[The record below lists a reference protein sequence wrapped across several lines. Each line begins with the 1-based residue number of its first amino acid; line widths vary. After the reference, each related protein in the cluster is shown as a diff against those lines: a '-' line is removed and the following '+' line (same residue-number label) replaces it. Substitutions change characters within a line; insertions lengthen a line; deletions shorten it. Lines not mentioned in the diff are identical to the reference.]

1 MAEYRFGDG
10 IKKFL
15 LAGVGAVA
23 LSAEKGSELI
33 NELVKKGEITVEQ
46 GKDLNRDLQRSF
58 KESMDKRGVNIDELS
73 QKISKMSADELA
85 RIKEQ
90 VANAEKVLAEK
101 LRKADE
107 ALNDFADAAEDK
119 AADVGEAVEEAVE
132 KATDAV
138 DKTAEDAVDTAA
150 AEAAEAVEDAVD
162 AAEDVVE
169 AVEEKAA
176 EAEEVKPAE
185 E

>member
-1 MAEYRFGDG
+1 MAEYKFGDG
-10 IKKFL
+10 IKKIF
-15 LAGVGAVA
+15 LAGIGAVA

-46 GKDLNRDLQRSF
+46 GKDLNKDLQRSF

-90 VANAEKVLAEK
+90 IASAEKVLSEK
-101 LRKADE
+101 IRTADD
-107 ALNDFADAAEDK
+107 ALNDFADAAEEK
-119 AADVGEAVEEAVE
+119 AEEVGEPVGEAVE
-132 KATDAV
+132 KAAN
-138 DKTAEDAVDTAA
+138 AADTAAGEA
-150 AEAAEAVEDAVD
+150 AEAAENAVD
-162 AAEDVVE
+162 AAADVVE
-169 AVEEKAA
+169 AAEEAAA
-176 EAEEVKPAE
+176 EAEEEKPAE